1 MTKTKTMQIEIVSA
15 EVSIFSGEA
24 THVVVTGLL
33 GELGIYPGHTQLLTV
48 LKPGPVRI
56 LKPDGEDEMLYIS
69 GGILEVQPQLIS
81 ILADTAIRAAD
92 LDESAALEAKEHA
105 ERMLS
110 DKKADIDYAKATA
123 ELAQAVAQLQVIFKL
138 KKKLGGRI

>member
-1 MTKTKTMQIEIVSA
+1 MIKTMQIEIVSA

-33 GELGIYPGHTQLLTV
+33 GELGIYPGHTQLLTA

-56 LKPDGEDEMLYIS
+56 IKPDGEDEILYIS
-69 GGILEVQPQLIS
+69 GGILEVQPQLVS

-92 LDESAALEAKEHA
+92 LDELAALEAKERA
-105 ERMLS
+105 ERILN
-110 DKKADIDYAKATA
+110 DKQADIDYAKATA
-123 ELAQAVAQLQVIFKL
+123 ELAQAVAQLQAISKL
-138 KKKLGGRI
+138 KKKPR